1 MQGRESVGHAR
12 GARCEIDTMQTFEPH
27 HVVHK
32 SFTGL
37 CTTAVLDDSIRC
49 NTSSL
54 EGERS
59 LRRKPEGIRSGEQ
72 GEMRS
77 GTSHR
82 AIGP

>member
-1 MQGRESVGHAR
+1 VNRSGTLAR
-12 GARCEIDTMQTFEPH
+12 ARREIDTMQTFEPH

-37 CTTAVLDDSIRC
+37 CTTAVLDDSMRC
-49 NTSSL
+49 NTSPL

-59 LRRKPEGIRSGEQ
+59 LRRKSEAIRSRRRGNV
-72 GEMRS
+72 RS
-77 GTSHR
+77 GTSHG